1 MNRFIITTILYCLFL
16 PTVLS
21 QGLNDAIKTFANDA
35 SLKYGVSSVCVIDV
49 ASGKIL
55 AEHNSKMGLT
65 PASSMKVITT
75 ATALHYLGRDF
86 KFKTELQY
94 DGNIDAN
101 GILNGNLYIKGFGDP
116 TLGSHQF
123 KAAEELDVVIGKFV
137 QAIQAAGI
145 KKINGMIVG
154 DASYFGTLVDGRKWL
169 WEDIGNYYGAGA
181 FGLSIQEN
189 MYFIDFQQVNT
200 LGATPPIKKIRPH
213 IPNLLMMN
221 EVKSDKKG
229 TGDQAYIFGTPYSYT
244 RFVRGTIPVG
254 NKPFTVKGAIP
265 DPPFFAAQY
274 LMKFLEE
281 KNIETNKM
289 ATSFFEMERTGTAT
303 NETRKA
309 IYTYQSPPLHEIVKF
324 TNEKS
329 NNLYCEAML
338 RMIGKQEKGE
348 GSAEA
353 GLKAIY
359 EFLESGGMNT
369 NGFFMLDGS
378 GLSPM
383 NAVSSYNLAKAMQI
397 ILSNNKIAN
406 DLKKSIRVSSRVG
419 NGQLRAKSG
428 SMERVRSYTGF
439 ATTQSGR
446 LVAFS
451 MIANNFT
458 GKSGEIRRKMEK
470 LMTAIYSN

>member
-1 MNRFIITTILYCLFL
+1 MNRFIITIILLGLFL
-16 PTVLS
+16 PTLIS
-21 QGLNDAIKTFANDA
+21 QGLNDAIQTFANDA

-49 ASGKIL
+49 VSGKVL

-75 ATALHYLGRDF
+75 SAALHYLGRDF
-86 KFKTELQY
+86 KFKTELQI
-94 DGNIDAN
+94 DGNIDAD
-101 GILNGNLYIKGFGDP
+101 GTLNGNLYIKGFGDP
-116 TLGSHQF
+116 TLGSHQI
-123 KAAEELDVVIGKFV
+123 KSAEKLDVVIGKFAK
-137 QAIQAAGI
+137 AIQAAGI
-145 KKINGMIVG
+145 KKINGIIVG

-181 FGLSIQEN
+181 FGLCIQEN
-189 MYFIDFQQVNT
+189 MYFIDFQQVGT

-254 NKPFTVKGAIP
+254 NKLFTVKGAIP

-281 KNIETNKM
+281 KNIKTNKM
-289 ATSFFEMERTGTAT
+289 ATSFFEMQRTGVAT
-303 NETRKA
+303 DTERKT

-338 RMIGKQEKGE
+338 RMLGKQENGE

-353 GLKAIY
+353 GLKAVY
-359 EFLESGGMNT
+359 KFLENGGMKT
-369 NGFFMLDGS
+369 DGFFMLDGS

-383 NAVSSYNLAKAMQI
+383 NSVSSYNLAKAMQI
-397 ILSNNKIAN
+397 ILSNKKIAN
-406 DLKKSIRVSSRVG
+406 DFKKSIRVSSRIG
-419 NGQLRAKSG
+419 NGKLRAKSG

-439 ATTQSGR
+439 ATTESGR
-446 LVAFS
+446 LVSFS
-451 MIANNFT
+451 MIANNFM
-458 GKSGEIRRKMEK
+458 GKSSDIRRKMEK
-470 LMTAIYSN
+470 LMLGIYSN

>member
-1 MNRFIITTILYCLFL
+1 MNRFIITIILFTLFL
-16 PTVLS
+16 PTVIS
-21 QGLNDAIKTFANDA
+21 QGLNDAIQTFANDA
-35 SLKYGVSSVCVIDV
+35 SLKYGTSSVSIIDV
-49 ASGKIL
+49 ESGKLL
-55 AEHNSKMGLT
+55 AGHNSKMGLT

-75 ATALHYLGRDF
+75 ASALHFLGRDF

-94 DGNIDAN
+94 DGSIDAD
-101 GILNGNLYIKGFGDP
+101 GTLNGNLYIKGSGDP

-123 KAAEELDVVIGKFV
+123 KSAETLDVVIGKFV
-137 QAIQAAGI
+137 KAIQAAGI
-145 KKINGMIVG
+145 KKINGIIVG

-181 FGLSIQEN
+181 FGLCIQEN
-189 MYFIDFQQVNT
+189 MYFIDFQQVNS
-200 LGATPPIKKIRPH
+200 LGATPPIEKIRPY
-213 IPNLLMMN
+213 IPNLMMMN

-254 NKPFTVKGAIP
+254 NKIFTVKGAIP

-274 LMKFLEE
+274 LMKFLEKE
-281 KNIETNKM
+281 NIQTNKM
-289 ATSFFEMERTGTAT
+289 ATSFFEMQRTGVANDAT
-303 NETRKA
+303 RNT
-309 IYTYQSPPLHEIVKF
+309 IYTYESPTLDKIVKF

-338 RMIGKQEKGE
+338 RMIGKKEKGE

-359 EFLESGGMNT
+359 EFLENGGMNT
-369 NGFFMLDGS
+369 DGFFMLDGS
-378 GLSPM
+378 GLSPV
-383 NAVSSYNLAKAMQI
+383 NSVSSYNLAKAMQI
-397 ILSNNKIAN
+397 FLTNKKIAG
-406 DLKKSIRVSSRVG
+406 DLKSSIRVSSRIG

-439 ATTQSGR
+439 ATTKSGR
-446 LVAFS
+446 LVSFS
-451 MIANNFT
+451 IIANNFM
-458 GKSGEIRRKMEK
+458 GKSSEIRRKMEK
-470 LMTAIYSN
+470 LMLAIYSN

>member
-1 MNRFIITTILYCLFL
+1 MNRFIITIILYSLFL
-16 PTVLS
+16 PIVFS
-21 QGLNDAIKTFANDA
+21 QGLNEAIQTFKNDA
-35 SLKYGVSSVCVIDV
+35 VLKYGTSSVTVIDV
-49 ASGKIL
+49 ESGKTI
-55 AEHNSKMGLT
+55 AGHNSKMGLT

-75 ATALHYLGRDF
+75 SAALHYLGRDF

-94 DGNIDAN
+94 DGNIDAD
-101 GILNGNLYIKGFGDP
+101 GTLNGNLYIRGFGDP

-123 KAAEELDVVIGKFV
+123 KAAEKLDVVIGKFAK
-137 QAIQAAGI
+137 AIQAAGI
-145 KKINGMIVG
+145 KKINGTIVG

-181 FGLSIQEN
+181 FGLCIQEN

-200 LGATPPIKKIRPH
+200 LRATPPIVKIRPH
-213 IPNLLMMN
+213 IPNLLMIN
-221 EVKSDKKG
+221 EVKCDKKG

-254 NKPFTVKGAIP
+254 NKVFTVKGAIP

-281 KNIETNKM
+281 ENIETNKM
-289 ATSFFEMERTGTAT
+289 ATSFFEMQRTGIAKDV
-303 NETRKA
+303 ERKT
-309 IYTYQSPPLHEIVKF
+309 IYTYESPSLHEIVKF

-329 NNLYCEAML
+329 NNLYCEVML

-359 EFLESGGMNT
+359 EFLEKGGMNT
-369 NGFFMLDGS
+369 DGFFMLDGS

-383 NAVSSYNLAKAMQI
+383 NSVSSYNLAKAMQI
-397 ILSNNKIAN
+397 FLTDKKIAN
-406 DLKKSIRVSSRVG
+406 DLKKSIRVSSRIG
-419 NGQLRAKSG
+419 NGQLRAKTG

-439 ATTQSGR
+439 ATTKSGR
-446 LVAFS
+446 LVSFS
-451 MIANNFT
+451 IIANNFT
-458 GKSGEIRRKMEK
+458 GKSSEVRKKMEK
-470 LMTAIYSN
+470 VMQAIYAN